1 MGRFHAAPYAKALLG
16 LILEKYPDREEPAG
30 AELWAVAQ
38 VVEEVPD
45 FLRALVTPGLP
56 QESKEALVETVLDH
70 LKIEEPVRRFVHV
83 LQKHYRLE
91 HMHSVAEAYQALVD
105 RRHGRHRATV
115 EVAGQVDEPMRRA
128 LVAALEDHTGGE
140 VIARF
145 VGNPGLLAGFR
156 ARIGS
161 EIFDGSLVGQLE
173 QLRRTIASQHTVER

>member
-1 MGRFHAAPYAKALLG
+1 VGRFHAAPYAKALLG
-16 LILEKYPDREEPAG
+16 LILDKYPEREEKAE

-38 VVEEVPD
+38 VVQEIPD
-45 FLRALVTPGLP
+45 FLRALLTPALP
-56 QESKEALVETVLDH
+56 QDTKEALVDSVLDE
-70 LKIEEPVRRFVHV
+70 LGIEEPTRRFIHV

-91 HMHSVAEAYQALVD
+91 HMTQVAEAYRGLVD
-105 RRHGRHRATV
+105 RRHGRYRATV
-115 EVAGQVDEPMRRA
+115 EVAGPVDDTARRA
-128 LVAALEDHTGGE
+128 IVEALQQHTGGQ

-145 VGNPGLLAGFR
+145 VGNAGLLAGFK

>member
-1 MGRFHAAPYAKALLG
+1 MARFHAAPYAKALLD
-16 LILEKYPDREEPAG
+16 LVLEKYPEREEKTE

-38 VVEEVPD
+38 VVQEVPD
-45 FLRALVTPGLP
+45 FLRALVTPALP
-56 QESKEALVETVLDH
+56 QDAKEALIEAVLDE
-70 LKIEEPVRRFVHV
+70 LGIEEPTRRFVHV

-91 HMHSVAEAYQALVD
+91 HTADVAEAFRGLVD
-105 RRHGRHRATV
+105 RRHGRYRATV
-115 EVAGQVDEPMRRA
+115 EVAGAMDDAVRKAIVEA
-128 LVAALEDHTGGE
+128 LAQRTGGQ

-145 VGNPGLLAGFR
+145 VGNPGLLAGFK

>member
-1 MGRFHAAPYAKALLG
+1 MGRFHAAPYAKALLDVV
-16 LILEKYPDREEPAG
+16 LATYPSREEKTET
-30 AELWAVAQ
+30 ELWAVAR

-45 FLRALVTPGLP
+45 FLRALLTPALP
-56 QESKEALVETVLDH
+56 QEAKEALVETVLDQ
-70 LKIEEPVRRFVHV
+70 LGVEEPGRRFVHV

-91 HMHSVAEAYQALVD
+91 HMAAVAEAYQGLVD
-105 RRHGRHRATV
+105 RRHGRFRATV
-115 EVAGQVDEPMRRA
+115 EVAGPVDGKARRA
-128 LVAALEDHTGGE
+128 IVEALQQHTGGQ

-145 VGNPGLLAGFR
+145 VGNAGLLAGFK